1 MAEYILD
8 TSDGILHARTEG
20 ELVRCRDCIHMR
32 TIAHTEVRYC
42 DRDYGAA
49 TDRDYC
55 SHAEK
60 RDDTR

>member
-8 TSDGILHARTEG
+8 TADGIYNARMTG

-42 DRDYGAA
+42 DRDYGVA
-49 TDRDYC
+49 TDRDFC

-60 RDDTR
+60 KEGKR